1 MTKEELKVLIAEA
14 TEKAKAEAK
23 EQGLDKEATKKY
35 VADAVAKVKEANPV
49 ADEPKEKVYLVE
61 TPVKN
66 FSGIV
71 AGVHFAYGKA
81 EVKAGWILDWFKEKG
96 YKVTE
101 VK

>member
-1 MTKEELKVLIAEA
+1 MAEEVKETKE
-14 TEKAKAEAK
+14 
-23 EQGLDKEATKKY
+23 
-35 VADAVAKVKEANPV
+35 VKEV
-49 ADEPKEKVYLVE
+49 KTKGPKKYLVE
-61 TPVKN
+61 TPVKG

-81 EVKAGWILDWFKEKG
+81 EVHEGWVLNWFKEKG

>member
-1 MTKEELKVLIAEA
+1 MARNKEVVEEVAVEETVEEVVEETVETPVEEVVETKPAK
-14 TEKAKAEAK
+14 KAE
-23 EQGLDKEATKKY
+23 KK
-35 VADAVAKVKEANPV
+35 
-49 ADEPKEKVYLVE
+49 YLVE

-81 EVKAGWILDWFKEKG
+81 EVKAGWICDWFKEKG

>member
-1 MTKEELKVLIAEA
+1 MAKKVEAVEEAVKDEEI
-14 TEKAKAEAK
+14 
-23 EQGLDKEATKKY
+23 KEAEVEAVEEAVEMEAPVIEETGDKK
-35 VADAVAKVKEANPV
+35 
-49 ADEPKEKVYLVE
+49 YLVE
-61 TPVKN
+61 TPVPN
-66 FSGIV
+66 FQGIV